1 MAKRKNENGAE
12 SPNEFRFNLTG
23 LIVFCVCLTAG
34 ALFLGA
40 KLFGTRQNNAAAP
53 SREMP
58 APGEMDKFTFT
69 RKGPWG
75 ELLTQ
80 DISLE
85 RPVEYLNVELKTV
98 PPPVWTFHG
107 MNVAQVKAL
116 FVANGL
122 TQEETEK
129 ALAPDHVSIQG
140 TDTLF
145 KPSEQFVLSLRPEI
159 RARLYVALRGL
170 DVSPYL
176 DWPYYYPKDSIKS
189 VFADARLHPDDL
201 ALLKKLV
208 YDGDGAWR
216 LSDFETLMGRIPTME
231 RRIATTTAL
240 SRQPA
245 VLVGIRVRPDTDA
258 DKVAQYWGN
267 VPNVRFIDIRPM
279 IEALKRLPN
288 GGGLSLMYV
297 LPPFARDHLYTYP
310 LPPKPGEPTPDS
322 QWSTFNFSNLK
333 PDNRFL
339 DHAECTRYIDQHLYK
354 IAQPSLYGD
363 VVVFKDP
370 ANRITHSAVYLA
382 DDLVFTKGGKDYA
395 MPWVVTRVPDL
406 QAMFPTCTISYFRN
420 KVD

>member
-23 LIVFCVCLTAG
+23 LIVFCVCLTTG

-40 KLFGTRQNNAAAP
+40 KLFGTRQNNAAGP
-53 SREMP
+53 SLKMP

-98 PPPVWTFHG
+98 QPPVWTFHR

-129 ALAPDHVSIQG
+129 ALAPDRVSTQG

-145 KPSEQFVLSLRPEI
+145 KPSEQFVLSLRPET
-159 RARLYVALRGL
+159 RSRLYDALRGM
-170 DVSPYL
+170 DVSLYL
-176 DWPYYYPKDSIKS
+176 DWPYFYPKDTIKS

-208 YDGDGAWR
+208 YDGNDAWR
-216 LSDFETLMGRIPTME
+216 LSDFETLMGRIPTVE
-231 RRIATTTAL
+231 RRITTTTAL
-240 SRQPA
+240 SREPA
-245 VLVGIRVRPDTDA
+245 VLVGIRVRPDTDT
-258 DKVAQYWGN
+258 DKVALYWGS
-267 VPNVRFIDIRPM
+267 VPNVHYVDIRPM

-310 LPPKPGEPTPDS
+310 LPPKPGEPTPDC
-322 QWSTFNFSNLK
+322 QWSTLNFSNVK

-339 DHAECTRYIDQHLYK
+339 DPAECTRYLDQRLYK

-370 ANRITHSAVYLA
+370 ANKIRHSAVYLA
-382 DDLVFTKGGKDYA
+382 DDLVFTKGGKDYT
-395 MPWVVTRVPDL
+395 MPWIVTRIPDL
-406 QAMFPTCTISYFRN
+406 QAMFPTCAISFLRN
-420 KVD
+420 KND

>member
-1 MAKRKNENGAE
+1 MSKRKDRDDVDSA
-12 SPNEFRFNLTG
+12 NEFRFNLTG

-40 KLFGTRQNNAAAP
+40 KLFGTRQNIAAGP
-53 SREMP
+53 SREIP

-85 RPVEYLNVELKTV
+85 RPVEYLNIELKTV
-98 PPPVWTFHG
+98 QPPVWTFHRL
-107 MNVAQVKAL
+107 NVAQVKAL
-116 FVANGL
+116 FTANGL

-145 KPSEQFVLSLRPEI
+145 KPSEQFVFSLRPET
-159 RARLYVALRGL
+159 RARLYDALRGL

-176 DWPYYYPKDSIKS
+176 EWPFYYPKDTIKS
-189 VFADARLHPDDL
+189 VFADARLHPHDL

-208 YDGDGAWR
+208 YDGNDAWR
-216 LSDFETLMGRIPTME
+216 LSDFETLMGGIPTVE
-231 RRIATTTAL
+231 RRIATTTVL
-240 SRQPA
+240 SRQAA
-245 VLVGIRVRPDTDA
+245 VLVGIRVRPDADA

-267 VPNVRFIDIRPM
+267 VPNVRLIDIRPM

-310 LPPKPGEPTPDS
+310 LPPKPGEPIPDCN
-322 QWSTFNFSNLK
+322 WSTLNFSNVK

-339 DHAECTRYIDQHLYK
+339 DPAECTRYIDQRLYK

-370 ANRITHSAVYLA
+370 ANRIRHSAVYLA
-382 DDLVFTKGGKDYA
+382 DDLVFTKGGKDYT
-395 MPWVVTRVPDL
+395 MPWTVTRIPNL
-406 QAMFPTCTISYFRN
+406 QAMFPTCTISYLRD
-420 KVD
+420 KTD